1 MGENMT
7 ALTIGQQAPD
17 FSLTNHIGELTTLN
31 EYLGKNV
38 VLAFFPL
45 AWTPV
50 WTNQIPS
57 YQILLD
63 RFEGLQTQVLGLS
76 VDSIPCLQAWAK
88 NLGGITY
95 PLLSDFYP
103 QGSVA
108 EMYGILGP
116 KGAAKR
122 AIVVIDK
129 QGFIRYLDVHTTA
142 GAPDNDVLLRVL
154 MGVNNAT
161 ANGQLG

>member
-1 MGENMT
+1 
-7 ALTIGQQAPD
+7 
-17 FSLTNHIGELTTLN
+17 
-31 EYLGKNV
+31 
-38 VLAFFPL
+38 
-45 AWTPV
+45 
-50 WTNQIPS
+50 
-57 YQILLD
+57 LD

-76 VDSIPCLQAWAK
+76 VDSIPCLKAWAK

-129 QGFIRYLDVHTTA
+129 QGFIRYLDVHTAA
-142 GAPDNDVLLRVL
+142 GSPDNSVLLQVL
-154 MGVNNAT
+154 MDVNNAT
-161 ANGQLG
+161 ANGQSG